1 MLARNVWPTRLVSES
16 TDSIMRI
23 TRLVPA
29 GSVPPAATAGVEG
42 GADGSG
48 RITFS
53 GLRVAVS
60 GLRRKMGRSGSASAS
75 ELALGSALRRVGP
88 SLESVLELEGA
99 LRRVGRL
106 EDSPERR
113 LELSYESP
121 PNSMRRISETSMV
134 RTLTPSSTR
143 TVRAVPPRYVPLITR
158 PFFNVMVSANAR
170 EAQSKAIP
178 ANIRRIEER
187 PRDQRDVS

>member
-1 MLARNVWPTRLVSES
+1 MLARNVWPIGVVGES
-16 TDSIMRI
+16 ADSIMRI

-29 GSVPPAATAGVEG
+29 GSVPVAATAGAEG
-42 GADGSG
+42 GADVSG

-75 ELALGSALRRVGP
+75 EFALGSALRRVGP
-88 SLESVLELEGA
+88 SLESELELEGA

-113 LELSYESP
+113 LELSYGSP
-121 PNSMRRISETSMV
+121 PNSMRWISETSMV
-134 RTLTPSSTR
+134 RTLTPSSMR
-143 TVRAVPPRYVPLITR
+143 TVRAVPKDIKQAVKTWRADEYR
-158 PFFNVMVSANAR
+158 A
-170 EAQSKAIP
+170 
-178 ANIRRIEER
+178 
-187 PRDQRDVS
+187 